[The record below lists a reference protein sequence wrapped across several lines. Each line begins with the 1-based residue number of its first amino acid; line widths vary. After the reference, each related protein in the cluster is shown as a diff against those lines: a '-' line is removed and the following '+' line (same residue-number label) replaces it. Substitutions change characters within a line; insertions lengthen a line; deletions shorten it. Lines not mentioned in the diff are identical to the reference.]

1 MTQAPIFSDN
11 GDIYVHG
18 RDEPSFRVTFDA
30 TYDPTGRLI
39 VMEILG
45 VSRRVLQNDG
55 TAGVLLTILEEDL
68 AKIPS
73 RGTQYVVRDETEAQ
87 ADVLLDGNIRW
98 HGWVE

>member
-18 RDEPSFRVTFDA
+18 RDEPSFRVTFDE
-30 TYDPTGRLI
+30 TYDPAGRTI

-55 TAGVLLTILEEDL
+55 TAGILLTITEEDL
-68 AKIPS
+68 SKIPA
-73 RGTQYVVRDETEAQ
+73 RGAQYVVRDESGEL